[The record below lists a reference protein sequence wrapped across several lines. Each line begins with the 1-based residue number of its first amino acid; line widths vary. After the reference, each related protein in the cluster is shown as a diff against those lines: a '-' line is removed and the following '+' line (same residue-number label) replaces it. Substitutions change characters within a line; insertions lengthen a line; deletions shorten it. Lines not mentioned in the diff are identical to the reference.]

1 MNLKKENLLKK
12 EAIEY
17 MYHMNMSNANIEDI
31 EIVNISISYSP
42 LHTDND
48 SYPLELIDEI
58 KFKYKDIILFKRIK
72 NNETYWS
79 YKKDS
84 L

>member
-31 EIVNISISYSP
+31 EIVNISYSP